1 MHLRTLVLAAACLAI
16 VPAGTIAAP
25 GPAPK
30 PRKTVTTTKSAT
42 TKAAPK
48 ADAAAKVRTPRHLAK
63 LRKGKVPD
71 ASARVHR
78 KRVAK
83 PSKRLVPVAAAR
95 KPVRMKSLPKA
106 AKVSFV
112 PCAASLPPQAPQPTK
127 PKAGMDGAV
136 FDRQNRWPTGAT
148 LKIGFVDGSRA
159 AREAVAQ
166 TARAWQEHANLVLDF
181 SLDAPPADP
190 DILIRFD
197 AIGCTS
203 HVGTS
208 SRYYAEIGEPSMH
221 LCGMDQW
228 LGSSG
233 FDQVVLHEFGHAL
246 GLLHEHQSPNAA
258 FQWNKLAVYDFY
270 GTSYGW
276 DRDYVDMWV
285 FRQIEPHGVDA
296 SQYDPDSIMHYAFP
310 AEFTTNGVAFGG
322 SSTLSVLDK
331 QLITKE
337 YPRSDSPKVR
347 RRFERKI
354 AVRNETGEP
363 LDVQLVVETR
373 QSGKPK
379 WKPASDPTVAP
390 VTRVAAGAELALDG
404 QGRRVKLVARSTDGR
419 ASWSEHAEEAL
430 RIAPKGGYLDTQL
443 QTYVVVIDGA
453 PDQPGGQSPEQLY
466 AAGAE
471 ALAAGEH
478 EAARELFAAFAQQ
491 FPADPL
497 APWARF
503 NVALSWYD
511 QERWEE
517 ALQSSYELIVAYP
530 NADAT
535 IYAWYYGGVSSV
547 QLGWCDGA
555 RGYLEYVNEDTS
567 GAPDEWRDSAGQYL
581 AAMKSNPDRWCW

>member
-1 MHLRTLVLAAACLAI
+1 MHLRTFVLAVACLAI
-16 VPAGTIAAP
+16 VPSGTLAAP
-25 GPAPK
+25 GGPK
-30 PRKTVTTTKSAT
+30 PRKTVTTTKASP
-42 TKAAPK
+42 KAASK
-48 ADAAAKVRTPRHLAK
+48 ADPAAKARTPKHLAK

-71 ASARVHR
+71 ASARVQR

-83 PSKRLVPVAAAR
+83 PSKKLVALEAAR
-95 KPVRMKSLPKA
+95 KPVRMKAPSKA
-106 AKVSFV
+106 AKIAFA
-112 PCAASLPPQAPQPTK
+112 PCAASLPPQAPRPVK
-127 PKAGMDGAV
+127 PKAGMDAAV
-136 FDRQNRWPTGAT
+136 FDRQYRWPAGST
-148 LKIGFVDGSRA
+148 LRIGFVDGSRA

-197 AIGCTS
+197 ALGCTS

-246 GLLHEHQSPNAA
+246 GLQHEHQSPNAR
-258 FQWNKLAVYDFY
+258 FQWNKQAVYDFY

-276 DRDYVDMWV
+276 DRDYVDLWV
-285 FRQIEPHGVDA
+285 FRQLEPAGFDA

-322 SSTLSVLDK
+322 SSKLSTLDE
-331 QLITKE
+331 QMIAQQ
-337 YPRSDSPKVR
+337 YPRKDVPKAK

-354 AVRNETGEP
+354 ALRNETGEP
-363 LDVQLVVETR
+363 LDVQLVYETR
-373 QSGKPK
+373 RSGKAK
-379 WKPASDPTVAP
+379 WQPASDPAAAP
-390 VTRVAAGAELALDG
+390 ATRLSAGAELALDG
-404 QGRRVKLVARSTDGR
+404 QGRQVKLVARSTDGR
-419 ASWSEHAEEAL
+419 ASWSEHATQPL
-430 RIAPKGGYLDTQL
+430 RIAPKGGYLDTEL
-443 QTYVVVIDGA
+443 QTYVVVIEGA
-453 PDQPGGQSPEQLY
+453 PDQPGGQTPEQLY

-471 ALAAGEH
+471 ALAAGQH
-478 EAARELFAAFAQQ
+478 ENARELFAAFAKQ
-491 FPADPL
+491 FPTDSL
-497 APWARF
+497 ASWALF
-503 NVALSWYD
+503 NVALSWYE

-535 IYAWYYGGVSSV
+535 IYGWYYGGVSSI

-555 RGYLEYVNEDTS
+555 RGYLEYVSDAKS
-567 GAPDEWRDSAGQYL
+567 GAPDDWRDSAGKYL
-581 AAMKSNPDRWCW
+581 AAIERDPDRWCW